1 MNNKDPEIIFEIGQL
16 YRNRIGLYRVLK
28 IMGDKIYIEYLDTG
42 KFDNL
47 SIDLQKR
54 IIANLTREQEIPGII
69 DKDRE
74 TFFAF
79 VDECNNNYR
88 SGHDLGLYKK
98 IIDKHR
104 NSNGIDPLLDSDDF
118 FILVWDTLEAWNMNQ
133 RGAQLT
139 SVEKLRESIR
149 SHRSILRSLYFDKLY
164 TIVDPQIDAS
174 ISKRLHDL
182 FCGLQVMESRR
193 RIVGVSKTIHFLL
206 PDLVIPIDGAYTL
219 PYFFGYNKYDTSDE
233 SEFYTFEYIFQETY
247 KIARRLN
254 LTNADVNSNKW
265 NTSVPKLID
274 DAIIGCFKRYGL

>member
-1 MNNKDPEIIFEIGQL
+1 
-16 YRNRIGLYRVLK
+16 
-28 IMGDKIYIEYLDTG
+28 
-42 KFDNL
+42 
-47 SIDLQKR
+47 
-54 IIANLTREQEIPGII
+54 
-69 DKDRE
+69 
-74 TFFAF
+74 
-79 VDECNNNYR
+79 
-88 SGHDLGLYKK
+88 
-98 IIDKHR
+98 
-104 NSNGIDPLLDSDDF
+104 
-118 FILVWDTLEAWNMNQ
+118 MNQ